1 MVLPSEMA
9 SEVSERPHLSI
20 DESVPQNNLLMLE
33 KSGTLH
39 LIQMG
44 QLIPLGC
51 DRGSPTLIVQP
62 LLIGGELV
70 DEGCADLQI
79 GPSAIKEFQ
88 GLQEGPA
95 IPFHD
100 IGSKGACCPTL
111 SSH

>member
-1 MVLPSEMA
+1 MVLPPQMA
-9 SEVSERPHLSI
+9 SEVSERAHLSV
-20 DESVPQNNLLMLE
+20 DESVPQNDLLMLE

-44 QLIPLGC
+44 QLVPLGR
-51 DRGSPTLIVQP
+51 DGGSPTLVVQP

-79 GPSAIKEFQ
+79 GPPAVKELQ

-100 IGSKGACCPTL
+100 IGSKGACRPAL
-111 SSH
+111 SPH